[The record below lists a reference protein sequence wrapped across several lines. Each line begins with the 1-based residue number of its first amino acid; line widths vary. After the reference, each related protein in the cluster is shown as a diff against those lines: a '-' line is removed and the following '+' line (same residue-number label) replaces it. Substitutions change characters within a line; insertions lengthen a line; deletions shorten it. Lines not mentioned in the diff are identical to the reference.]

1 MGQSEKHYDFPLRK
15 VYVFN
20 RVGALDFV
28 NGVSGSKIRNALRKH
43 YVKGVGGLKIRIAL
57 RKHYECGWV
66 GHIDR
71 NEHYV
76 VYGQPLSKH
85 HTVSHPMVLT
95 KAFFLTFPRKKKIK
109 MVKKTFVIYKKQKLR
124 NKH

>member
-1 MGQSEKHYDFPLRK
+1 MGQSEKHYDFALRK

-20 RVGALDFV
+20 RVGALHFV
-28 NGVSGSKIRNALRKH
+28 NGVSGLKIRNALRKH
-43 YVKGVGGLKIRIAL
+43 YVQGVGGLKIRIAL

-76 VYGQPLSKH
+76 VYGQPLRG
-85 HTVSHPMVLT
+85 TPT
-95 KAFFLTFPRKKKIK
+95 IFLPKMLSFRRKPP
-109 MVKKTFVIYKKQKLR
+109 QKS
-124 NKH
+124 